1 MQYALQR
8 HPGEYGPH
16 RFEDVWRWA
25 EWPDRASHGFGAD
38 IGIDLVARQTEAW
51 GGGLCAIQTKF
62 YDSGTIGKAAVD
74 SFLSASGTNI
84 FSDRILA
91 VTSSLSEHART
102 VISKASPR
110 CQVLHR
116 SDLEGWPV
124 NWAAYFDRPD
134 GLTFKPE
141 RYEPHQYQTEA
152 VERVLAGFDE
162 HDRGKLILPCGT
174 GKSVVAMWIAEQIA
188 GPGGRVLYLVPSI
201 ALMGQTMREWARQ
214 RQPDIPHRY
223 VGICSDTRAGRNHE
237 DADMAELAMPVTTD
251 PERIARELSRAHGDE
266 MTVVFCTYQSLELV
280 GDAQS
285 RGALGFDLAIA
296 DEAHRTTGIQDQD
309 RGSSF
314 TLIHDD
320 GTVMADRR
328 LYMTA
333 TPRVYTQQAKAKAAA
348 HARDLGVYSMDDAD
362 TYGPEFYRMGFGDA
376 VEASHL
382 TDYKVLVIAVAEGS
396 TLPRYENLDVETGAG
411 PNAITLK
418 EAVKF
423 AGCWDALADPT
434 TRTAD
439 GRMTGLA
446 HPALAAKRAIA
457 FTNTIRASL
466 RVQRYWNPIID
477 AVTPAA
483 GPDDELLACEI
494 RHVDGNKNALDR
506 ANTIAWL
513 QDGEDGANCRIVTN
527 AKCLT
532 EGVDVPALDAVLF
545 LEPKKSQ
552 IDVVQAVGRVMRRSP
567 GKQYGYVVLPV
578 VVPAGLGLADDEV
591 LSGSDFKQVWQV
603 LKALRSHDER
613 LDVPINTVDLG
624 GTLPLTI
631 LTGEGVCDLCGTA
644 GCDGGAQCKAPP
656 GTIRDHIALR
666 LPFEVAIA
674 SKLVEVCGDRQ
685 YWDRWG
691 KEVAAITD
699 RIVARTLTILR
710 LRPELAE
717 AFDDFCAAMRGT
729 IGAQLTRTALTRMLA
744 QHIVTLPVFD
754 ALFAESGFADRN
766 PISKALNELLDEF
779 KAHEFHLRE
788 EARDLDRFYA
798 GVRNR
803 LAGATDSDARL
814 RVMLEVYETFFAEAM
829 PDEVSRLG
837 IVYTPIELVDFILRS
852 VSAVLNQEFG
862 RGLTDEDVHVLDPFT
877 GTGTFINRLLTQ
889 NGSDGQP
896 LIADADLRRKF
907 SGNASASG
915 EIHAS
920 AEMHANEIVL
930 LAYYLAAIKIEEGH
944 KDRTGNYEPFEGIVL
959 TDTFLIDD
967 SDRLPDTG
975 PMGRNSTRAKRQNRT
990 PIQVIV
996 GNPPWSAG
1004 QKSAGDDNP
1013 NISYP
1018 HVEERVR
1025 ATYGKRLKE
1034 ISDRPLGGTASGNL
1048 YVEAFRW
1055 ASDRLDRP
1063 DKNPRRPGVVAF
1075 VHPNSLATA
1084 TSLAGMR
1091 AALRDEFTGIY
1102 VVNLRGDAYKSGDEF
1117 RREGDKIF
1125 GGGSRN
1131 GVQITVLVRNPA
1143 ENASEPAILR
1153 YAEVPEYSSLKEK
1166 FAWLDRLVDVTSN
1179 EFATVPVNDRH
1190 DWVNLTDGTFE
1201 QLMPICDTNLSKREV
1216 AVTTHA
1222 SGVKTNCDAYVYSF
1236 SRCELTLRIK
1246 RLIHAYNDAVE
1257 LMADGFSLAEVTE
1270 NSGLIHIRWTETLKQ
1285 SLKRGEYMVFDE
1297 SLIREVLYRPFTK
1310 LWLYEDPRIL
1320 SRVKT
1325 ISAMFPRDEV
1335 IASTPPRL
1343 LIPTQNNRDTCS
1355 ILATASLA
1363 DLNILGANQGGA
1375 RALPRRKRS

>member
-1 MQYALQR
+1 
-8 HPGEYGPH
+8 
-16 RFEDVWRWA
+16 
-25 EWPDRASHGFGAD
+25 
-38 IGIDLVARQTEAW
+38 
-51 GGGLCAIQTKF
+51 
-62 YDSGTIGKAAVD
+62 
-74 SFLSASGTNI
+74 
-84 FSDRILA
+84 
-91 VTSSLSEHART
+91 
-102 VISKASPR
+102 
-110 CQVLHR
+110 
-116 SDLEGWPV
+116 
-124 NWAAYFDRPD
+124 
-134 GLTFKPE
+134 
-141 RYEPHQYQTEA
+141 
-152 VERVLAGFDE
+152 
-162 HDRGKLILPCGT
+162 
-174 GKSVVAMWIAEQIA
+174 
-188 GPGGRVLYLVPSI
+188 
-201 ALMGQTMREWARQ
+201 
-214 RQPDIPHRY
+214 
-223 VGICSDTRAGRNHE
+223 
-237 DADMAELAMPVTTD
+237 
-251 PERIARELSRAHGDE
+251 
-266 MTVVFCTYQSLELV
+266 
-280 GDAQS
+280 
-285 RGALGFDLAIA
+285 
-296 DEAHRTTGIQDQD
+296 
-309 RGSSF
+309 
-314 TLIHDD
+314 
-320 GTVMADRR
+320 
-328 LYMTA
+328 
-333 TPRVYTQQAKAKAAA
+333 
-348 HARDLGVYSMDDAD
+348 
-362 TYGPEFYRMGFGDA
+362 
-376 VEASHL
+376 
-382 TDYKVLVIAVAEGS
+382 
-396 TLPRYENLDVETGAG
+396 
-411 PNAITLK
+411 
-418 EAVKF
+418 
-423 AGCWDALADPT
+423 
-434 TRTAD
+434 
-439 GRMTGLA
+439 
-446 HPALAAKRAIA
+446 
-457 FTNTIRASL
+457 
-466 RVQRYWNPIID
+466 
-477 AVTPAA
+477 
-483 GPDDELLACEI
+483 
-494 RHVDGNKNALDR
+494 
-506 ANTIAWL
+506 
-513 QDGEDGANCRIVTN
+513 
-527 AKCLT
+527 
-532 EGVDVPALDAVLF
+532 
-545 LEPKKSQ
+545 
-552 IDVVQAVGRVMRRSP
+552 
-567 GKQYGYVVLPV
+567 
-578 VVPAGLGLADDEV
+578 
-591 LSGSDFKQVWQV
+591 
-603 LKALRSHDER
+603 
-613 LDVPINTVDLG
+613 
-624 GTLPLTI
+624 
-631 LTGEGVCDLCGTA
+631 
-644 GCDGGAQCKAPP
+644 
-656 GTIRDHIALR
+656 
-666 LPFEVAIA
+666 
-674 SKLVEVCGDRQ
+674 
-685 YWDRWG
+685 
-691 KEVAAITD
+691 
-699 RIVARTLTILR
+699 
-710 LRPELAE
+710 
-717 AFDDFCAAMRGT
+717 
-729 IGAQLTRTALTRMLA
+729 
-744 QHIVTLPVFD
+744 
-754 ALFAESGFADRN
+754 
-766 PISKALNELLDEF
+766 
-779 KAHEFHLRE
+779 
-788 EARDLDRFYA
+788 
-798 GVRNR
+798 
-803 LAGATDSDARL
+803 
-814 RVMLEVYETFFAEAM
+814 
-829 PDEVSRLG
+829 
-837 IVYTPIELVDFILRS
+837 
-852 VSAVLNQEFG
+852 
-862 RGLTDEDVHVLDPFT
+862 
-877 GTGTFINRLLTQ
+877 
-889 NGSDGQP
+889 
-896 LIADADLRRKF
+896 
-907 SGNASASG
+907 
-915 EIHAS
+915 
-920 AEMHANEIVL
+920 MHANEIVL